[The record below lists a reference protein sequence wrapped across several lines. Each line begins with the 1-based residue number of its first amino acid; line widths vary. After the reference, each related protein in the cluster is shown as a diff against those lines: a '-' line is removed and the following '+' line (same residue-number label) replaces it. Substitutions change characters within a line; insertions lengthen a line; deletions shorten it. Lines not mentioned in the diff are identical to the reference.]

1 MPSIET
7 FPIYDD
13 IDIPNIKTFP
23 MDQSDEMDNIIFID
37 GARQLD
43 ELTPYELSKLTP
55 EQFKEALPEGWTY
68 SGSPDG
74 RFVHI
79 KDGNGNYRVRIDPS
93 DKVNEYPHMHV
104 LDGEGNALD
113 VNGNIVPSNSPD
125 AHIPR

>member
-1 MPSIET
+1 MVEEKNNIIVFPEQRVET
-7 FPIYDD
+7 PIIIDFPAEKQ
-13 IDIPNIKTFP
+13 NEKG
-23 MDQSDEMDNIIFID
+23 NVIFID
-37 GARQLD
+37 GVGNPGKTFIDMMEPA
-43 ELTPYELSKLTP
+43 
-55 EQFKEALPEGWTY
+55 EGWTY

-93 DKVNEYPHMHV
+93 DKVTEYPHMHV